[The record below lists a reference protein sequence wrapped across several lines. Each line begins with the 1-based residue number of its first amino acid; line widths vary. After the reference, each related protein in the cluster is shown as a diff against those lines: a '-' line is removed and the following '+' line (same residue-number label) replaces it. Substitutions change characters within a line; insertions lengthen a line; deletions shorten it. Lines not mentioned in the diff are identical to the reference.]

1 MKPIKLYFILSAL
14 CCCQLLAQAQVV
26 PSHAH
31 NNLQR
36 IDSLT
41 LEYMKEAPKK
51 ECNYLC
57 IEGYCPTDKEFFE
70 EQMNSLGSEIGFSYN
85 EFVNGQMK
93 YFSYADG
100 AFLRRAFANK
110 SKYFPILEE
119 TLDRK
124 GLPQELKY
132 ISIIE
137 SALNPTARSRAG
149 ALGLWQFMPGTGRY
163 LDMTINYKV
172 DDRKSIIKSTEF
184 AADYFKTLHGMFDD
198 WLLAIAAY
206 NAGPGN
212 VRKAIARAGGVGDFW
227 YIKKYLPRETQ
238 NYVPR
243 FIAAVYLMNFSN
255 NITSL
260 LAFYAY
266 LTLGLDY
273 DSFSPLGGTPHYEK
287 ALLIVNNAQN
297 SGSTGW
303 GQFQNRRNR
312 YWLIENLRINSQYE
326 PVRQAI
332 YKYHLQGLDKFLVT
346 PDESR
351 ALILESL
358 KEMQAVN
365 RILPNS
371 IIIIAF
377 LDAKNDEI
385 INLFSKGP
393 IDIRRNVY
401 NELLKLDPTRRSK
414 YQKIVQ
420 N

>member
-1 MKPIKLYFILSAL
+1 MPLSLRSSVLFIVLLLSQQAISFSQELNFTVSINADVVQTTERGIFDEMQIAFQRFLNDTKWTNDRFSTNEKIKGNLILTIQDQPSIGRFVAN
-14 CCCQLLAQAQVV
+14 AQIQVV
-26 PSHAH
+26 RPTYGSSYETILLNFADRDWAFQFTSSQP
-31 NNLQR
+31 LQ
-36 IDSLT
+36 
-41 LEYMKEAPKK
+41 
-51 ECNYLC
+51 
-57 IEGYCPTDKEFFE
+57 F
-70 EQMNSLGSEIGFSYN
+70 N
-85 EFVNGQMK
+85 EN
-93 YFSYADG
+93 
-100 AFLRRAFANK
+100 
-110 SKYFPILEE
+110 
-119 TLDRK
+119 
-124 GLPQELKY
+124 
-132 ISIIE
+132 
-137 SALNPTARSRAG
+137 
-149 ALGLWQFMPGTGRY
+149 
-163 LDMTINYKV
+163 
-172 DDRKSIIKSTEF
+172 
-184 AADYFKTLHGMFDD
+184 
-198 WLLAIAAY
+198 
-206 NAGPGN
+206 
-212 VRKAIARAGGVGDFW
+212 
-227 YIKKYLPRETQ
+227 
-238 NYVPR
+238 
-243 FIAAVYLMNFSN
+243 NFSN

-393 IDIRRNVY
+393 IDTRRNVY

>member
-1 MKPIKLYFILSAL
+1 MPSSLRSSVLIIV
-14 CCCQLLAQAQVV
+14 LLLFQQAT
-26 PSHAH
+26 S
-31 NNLQR
+31 
-36 IDSLT
+36 
-41 LEYMKEAPKK
+41 
-51 ECNYLC
+51 
-57 IEGYCPTDKEFFE
+57 
-70 EQMNSLGSEIGFSYN
+70 FS
-85 EFVNGQMK
+85 
-93 YFSYADG
+93 
-100 AFLRRAFANK
+100 
-110 SKYFPILEE
+110 
-119 TLDRK
+119 
-124 GLPQELKY
+124 QELNFTVSVNADVVQTTERGIFDEMQIAFQRFLNDTKWTNDRFSNNEK
-132 ISIIE
+132 IKGNIILTIQDQPTIGRFVANAQIQIVRPTYSSSFE
-137 SALNPTARSRAG
+137 TILLNFADRDWG
-149 ALGLWQFMPGTGRY
+149 FQFTSSQP
-163 LDMTINYKV
+163 LQFN
-172 DDRKSIIKSTEF
+172 E
-184 AADYFKTLHGMFDD
+184 
-198 WLLAIAAY
+198 
-206 NAGPGN
+206 N
-212 VRKAIARAGGVGDFW
+212 
-227 YIKKYLPRETQ
+227 
-238 NYVPR
+238 
-243 FIAAVYLMNFSN
+243 NFSN

-297 SGSTGW
+297 SGAIGW

-326 PVRQAI
+326 PVRQAL
-332 YKYHLQGLDKFLVT
+332 YKYHIQGLDKFLIT

-358 KEMQAVN
+358 QEIQTVN

-385 INLFSKGP
+385 INIFSKGP
-393 IDIRRNVY
+393 IAIRRSVY